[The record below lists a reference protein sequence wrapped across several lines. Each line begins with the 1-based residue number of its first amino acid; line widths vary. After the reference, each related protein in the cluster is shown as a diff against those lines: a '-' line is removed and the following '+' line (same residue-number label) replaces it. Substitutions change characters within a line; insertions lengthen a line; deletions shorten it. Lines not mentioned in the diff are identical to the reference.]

1 MLTPTQYQ
9 TLKTFIETT
18 APYSSINNDEDGDFA
33 IRDLLNQIASPSF
46 KVWNTETPVT
56 EIANAVLWDRYTPNS
71 TTYPMPLAEP
81 DLSQWRGRLDLAVAK
96 RDNLWGILDVT
107 NGFVNASKSN
117 IRLALQDA
125 VKDIPTGASGDYVSA
140 GGTNGANVLNA
151 CTRDAKVIE
160 QVLNTG
166 NKTTGTV
173 TAAIMGYVGD
183 ITKEDVGIARRF
195 T

>member
-1 MLTPTQYQ
+1 MLTTTQYQ
-9 TLKTFIETT
+9 TLRTFIENT
-18 APYSSINNDEDGDFA
+18 APYSAIQNDEDGDFA
-33 IRDLLNQIASPSF
+33 IRDLLNQIASPAF
-46 KVWNTETPVT
+46 KVWNPEAPVA
-56 EIANAVLWDRYTPNS
+56 EIVNAVLWDRYTPNS
-71 TTYPMPLAEP
+71 TNYPIPSAEP
-81 DLSQWRGRLDLAVAK
+81 DLTVWRSRLQLSQTK
-96 RDNLWGILDVT
+96 RDNLWALLDVT

-125 VKDIPTGASGDYVSA
+125 VVSIPTGVSGASVSA

-166 NKTTGTV
+166 NQTTGTV

-183 ITKEDVGIARRF
+183 ITKEDVGIARRG
-195 T
+195 

>member
-1 MLTPTQYQ
+1 MLTTTQYQ
-9 TLKTFIETT
+9 TLRTFIETT
-18 APYSSINNDEDGDFA
+18 APYSSIQNDEDGDFA
-33 IRDLLNQIASPSF
+33 IRDLLNQIASPAF

-56 EIANAVLWDRYTPNS
+56 EIVNAVLWDRYTPNS
-71 TTYPMPLAEP
+71 SNYPIPSTEP
-81 DLSQWRGRLDLAVAK
+81 DLTVWRSRLQLSQTK
-96 RDNLWGILDVT
+96 RDNLWALLDVT

-125 VKDIPTGASGDYVSA
+125 VVSIPTGVSGASVSA

-166 NKTTGTV
+166 NQTTGTV

-183 ITKEDVGIARRF
+183 ITKEDVGLARRG
-195 T
+195 

>member
-1 MLTPTQYQ
+1 MLTTTQYQ
-9 TLKTFIETT
+9 TLRTFIETT
-18 APYSSINNDEDGDFA
+18 APYSSIQNDEDGDFA
-33 IRDLLNQIASPSF
+33 IRDLLNQIASPAF

-56 EIANAVLWDRYTPNS
+56 EIVNAVLWDRYTPNS
-71 TTYPMPLAEP
+71 SNYPIPSTEP
-81 DLSQWRGRLDLAVAK
+81 DLTVWRSRLQLSQTK
-96 RDNLWGILDVT
+96 RDNLWALLDVT

-125 VKDIPTGASGDYVSA
+125 VVSIPTGVSGASVSA

-166 NKTTGTV
+166 NQTTGTV
-173 TAAIMGYVGD
+173 TAAIMGYVGY
-183 ITKEDVGIARRF
+183 ITKEDVGLARRG
-195 T
+195 

>member
-1 MLTPTQYQ
+1 MLTTTQYQ
-9 TLKTFIETT
+9 TLRTFIETT
-18 APYSSINNDEDGDFA
+18 APYSSIQNDEDGDFA
-33 IRDLLNQIASPSF
+33 IRDLLNQIASPAF
-46 KVWNTETPVT
+46 KVWNTETPVI
-56 EIANAVLWDRYTPNS
+56 EIVNAVLWDRYTPNS
-71 TTYPMPLAEP
+71 SNYPIPSTEP
-81 DLSQWRGRLDLAVAK
+81 DLTVWRSRLQLSQTK
-96 RDNLWGILDVT
+96 RDNLWALLDVT

-125 VKDIPTGASGDYVSA
+125 VVSIPTGVSGASVSA

-166 NKTTGTV
+166 NQTTGTV

-183 ITKEDVGIARRF
+183 ITKEDVGLARRG
-195 T
+195 

>member
-1 MLTPTQYQ
+1 MLTTTQYQ
-9 TLKTFIETT
+9 TLRTFIENT
-18 APYSSINNDEDGDFA
+18 APYSAIQNDEDGDFA
-33 IRDLLNQIASPSF
+33 IRDLLNQIASPAF
-46 KVWNTETPVT
+46 KVWNPEAPVD
-56 EIANAVLWDRYTPNS
+56 EIVNAVLWDRYTPNS
-71 TTYPMPLAEP
+71 TNYPIPSAEP
-81 DLSQWRGRLDLAVAK
+81 DLTVWRSRLQLSQTK
-96 RDNLWGILDVT
+96 RDNLWALLDVT

-125 VKDIPTGASGDYVSA
+125 VVSIPSGVSGASVSA

-166 NKTTGTV
+166 NQTTGTV

-183 ITKEDVGIARRF
+183 ITKEDVGIARRG
-195 T
+195 

>member
-1 MLTPTQYQ
+1 MLTTTQYQ
-9 TLKTFIETT
+9 TLRTFIETT
-18 APYSSINNDEDGDFA
+18 APYSSIQNDEDGDFA
-33 IRDLLNQIASPSF
+33 IRDLLNQIASPAF

-56 EIANAVLWDRYTPNS
+56 EIVNAVLWDRYTPNS
-71 TTYPMPLAEP
+71 SNYPIPSTEP
-81 DLSQWRGRLDLAVAK
+81 DLTVWRSRLQLSQTK
-96 RDNLWGILDVT
+96 RDNLWALLDVT

-125 VKDIPTGASGDYVSA
+125 VVSIPTGVSGASVSA

-183 ITKEDVGIARRF
+183 ITKEDVGLARRG
-195 T
+195 